1 MKIDHL
7 GVAVQSIEEALSF
20 YERVL
25 GITASGI
32 EEIPSQKV
40 RVAMLPVGESKVELL
55 EPTDPSGPV
64 GRFIEKRGEGLHH
77 VAFRVEDVEAALDRA
92 RDAKVKLID
101 ETPRRGAHGTRIAFL
116 HPASTN
122 GVLIELVEA
131 S

>member
-7 GVAVQSIEEALSF
+7 GVAVQSIEKALSF

-25 GITASGI
+25 GITASAI
-32 EEIPSQKV
+32 EEISSQKV
-40 RVAMLPVGESKVELL
+40 RVAMLPVGESKIELL
-55 EPTDPSGPV
+55 EPTDPNGPV

-77 VAFRVEDVEAALDRA
+77 LAFRVEDIEAALNRA
-92 RDAKVKLID
+92 RDEKVRLID
-101 ETPRRGAHGTRIAFL
+101 ETPRRGAHGTKIAFL

-131 S
+131 

>member
-1 MKIDHL
+1 VKIDHL